1 MPFNTLLL
9 TCLSP
14 KRSFSEAGGRI
25 RFNQGTNETILL
37 FVIDQ
42 RSNPHSTVYQDLI
55 INGLVCDLIIY
66 YIKDDKKIIC
76 FIELKGSD
84 IQRAVEQIGNTFN
97 KFKKSL
103 QISTTKKACC
113 PHSTNIRYKSY
124 ILLHGSAP
132 RMIKDYMYTLEQSFG
147 RGNFLISR
155 CEDISNFIRN

>member
-9 TCLSP
+9 TCLST

-25 RFNQGTNETILL
+25 RFNQDTNETILL

-42 RSNPHSTVYQDLI
+42 ESNRNSTVYQDFI
-55 INGLVCDLIIY
+55 KNGPVCDLIIY
-66 YIKDDKKIIC
+66 YIKDNEKIIC

-84 IQRAVEQIGNTFN
+84 IQKAIEQIENTFN
-97 KFKKSL
+97 KFRKSL
-103 QISTTKKACC
+103 EQSTRDKDCC
-113 PHSTNIRYKSY
+113 PHCTNIRYKSY

-132 RMIKDYMYTLEQSFG
+132 RLTKDHGQRLEHCFG
-147 RGNFLISR
+147 RGNVSISR